1 MNMSVDTFILG
12 TIGIIL
18 TVSVIGVVAM
28 AYLDEKEKELKLK
41 RH

>member
-28 AYLDEKEKELKLK
+28 VYLDEKEKELKLK

>member
-1 MNMSVDTFILG
+1 MSMSIDTFILG

-18 TVSVIGVVAM
+18 TVSVIGIIAM
-28 AYLDEKEKELKLK
+28 VYLDEKEKELKLK

>member
-28 AYLDEKEKELKLK
+28 AYLDEKEKKLKLK